1 MNQTLR
7 RAATMLLAAVTTL
20 GLVLAGGV
28 AAAPAQAATAVAA
41 PLKNKTYVLSS
52 YYGPRCMPVRGSST
66 FHLGQDFGASSGTDV
81 RAVAPGTVSR
91 AGAVRGFGQWVVIDH
106 NVGGVKFS
114 SLYAHVIDGD
124 KRVKKGQKVRKG
136 QHIADVGSTGTST
149 SPHLHLEIWRGGYPN
164 GKAVDPLKFLK
175 KRGIDLTQRSTRNYA
190 RTVAT
195 SCKYF
200 TAAKVKLRKGPGTGY
215 GVLRTLQPNVVLK
228 AKPGDGSGVWRKV
241 TRSGRTG
248 WIHRDYVSPGY
259 TSQGTRYTLT
269 SLNMRAKPST
279 SSKVRRTVP
288 ADARV
293 TMLRGIKGNWQR
305 VRYGSKNGWLHAR
318 YLSDTRDGARVV
330 PKASG
335 KTHSWVD
342 VKKLHLRKGASTST
356 SKVKTLRRDQRVRH
370 LGKMQNGWI
379 KVKHGKKRGYVASR
393 YLTSDKP

>member
-1 MNQTLR
+1 
-7 RAATMLLAAVTTL
+7 
-20 GLVLAGGV
+20 
-28 AAAPAQAATAVAA
+28 
-41 PLKNKTYVLSS
+41 
-52 YYGPRCMPVRGSST
+52 
-66 FHLGQDFGASSGTDV
+66 
-81 RAVAPGTVSR
+81 
-91 AGAVRGFGQWVVIDH
+91 
-106 NVGGVKFS
+106 
-114 SLYAHVIDGD
+114 
-124 KRVKKGQKVRKG
+124 
-136 QHIADVGSTGTST
+136 
-149 SPHLHLEIWRGGYPN
+149 
-164 GKAVDPLKFLK
+164 
-175 KRGIDLTQRSTRNYA
+175 
-190 RTVAT
+190 
-195 SCKYF
+195 
-200 TAAKVKLRKGPGTGY
+200 
-215 GVLRTLQPNVVLK
+215 
-228 AKPGDGSGVWRKV
+228 
-241 TRSGRTG
+241 
-248 WIHRDYVSPGY
+248 
-259 TSQGTRYTLT
+259 TLT

-305 VRYGSKNGWLHAR
+305 VRYGSKNGWLHAL